1 MTFRLRQVLSV
12 FLFVLFSLESVAA
25 SATTGAGKNMSL
37 KQVSSTIA
45 IQPLLALLVEE
56 SEERDNKDDGD
67 METYTSHVGLPFGF
81 GQLPDAVGKN
91 YKDTAALRGSVSS
104 ALYKFFCSLLL

>member
-12 FLFVLFSLESVAA
+12 FLVVLFSLESVAA
-25 SATTGAGKNMSL
+25 SATTDAGKNVSL
-37 KQVSSTIA
+37 KQVSATIA
-45 IQPLLALLVEE
+45 IQPLLALLAEE

-67 METYTSHVGLPFGF
+67 LETHISQVGLPFGS
-81 GQLPDAVGKN
+81 GLLPAAVGKA
-91 YKDTAALRGSVSS
+91 YKNIAALRGSVSS